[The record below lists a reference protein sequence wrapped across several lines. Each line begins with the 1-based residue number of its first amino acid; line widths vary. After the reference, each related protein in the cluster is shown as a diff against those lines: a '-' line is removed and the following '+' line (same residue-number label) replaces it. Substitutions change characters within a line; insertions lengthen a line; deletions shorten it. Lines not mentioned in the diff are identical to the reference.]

1 MRWAVSAAVLL
12 ALAAPRPGRAA
23 SPADA
28 LSAEERDAC
37 SAELA
42 VVDKRRKVFEAE
54 GLSAAEIA
62 RRNEVPLQAVREC
75 RDRARADA
83 RREAEQREDVAE
95 AARRAGPN
103 ATPLE
108 RDRAWREVRLERLS
122 AKPSSQLTA
131 EEKAEL
137 AAGTGDELKATHAAL
152 DEAHRRDPAFMRV
165 VYSAVACYHGAR
177 KEELGEAIS
186 SEERMLKLGT
196 GDRQRLY
203 ALKSELR
210 QTQDVLARNAEALR
224 GVAGGAERC
233 AAQTI
238 AVVAHCLGVR
248 LTGTRAEPACE
259 SETIQQ
265 YVRFAR

>member
-1 MRWAVSAAVLL
+1 MRRALSAAVLL

-23 SPADA
+23 A
-28 LSAEERDAC
+28 SATVLTEEERGAC
-37 SAELA
+37 ADELE
-42 VVDKRRKVFEAE
+42 VVDKRRKVFEAQ

-62 RRNEVPLQAVREC
+62 RRNEAPLQAVQEC
-75 RDRARADA
+75 RERVRADG

-122 AKPSSQLTA
+122 ARPSSQLTA

-137 AAGTGDELKATHAAL
+137 AAGAGDELKTTHAAL
-152 DEAHRRDPAFMRV
+152 DEAHRRDPNFMRV

-177 KEELGEAIS
+177 KEQLGEAIS